1 MRNHS
6 FLWGILLLMDG
17 LFVALTDVT
26 EVKPVLVMK
35 GDSVTLNT
43 GVTDIQR
50 DKEIQW
56 MFGQSIVGR
65 IKDGIITTSVDDEQF
80 RDRLKLDKQ
89 TGSLTI
95 TNIRTEHDGLYELF
109 FIGSTETSKKFHVT
123 VYGMFEADG
132 TKPISVMQGDPVTLQ
147 TRITDIPRDDVIEW
161 TFGPQKTFIV
171 KTDREKGM
179 LLYNEDDIRFTNRL
193 HLNIQTGDLKI
204 SNTDPKVSGLYQLKI
219 IKSTYTLEK
228 SFSVTVTGSDRSG
241 AVSGISGASVGLMLW
256 AVAVF
261 LLKEV

>member
-123 VYGMFEADG
+123 VYDVVE
-132 TKPISVMQGDPVTLQ
+132 TVSVVEGDSVTLHTGVTEIQ
-147 TRITDIPRDDVIEW
+147 RDDVIQW
-161 TFGPQKTFIV
+161 FGEQGALIA
-171 KTDREKGM
+171 
-179 LLYNEDDIRFTNRL
+179 
-193 HLNIQTGDLKI
+193 DL
-204 SNTDPKVSGLYQLKI
+204 TC
-219 IKSTYTLEK
+219 
-228 SFSVTVTGSDRSG
+228 
-241 AVSGISGASVGLMLW
+241 
-256 AVAVF
+256 
-261 LLKEV
+261 